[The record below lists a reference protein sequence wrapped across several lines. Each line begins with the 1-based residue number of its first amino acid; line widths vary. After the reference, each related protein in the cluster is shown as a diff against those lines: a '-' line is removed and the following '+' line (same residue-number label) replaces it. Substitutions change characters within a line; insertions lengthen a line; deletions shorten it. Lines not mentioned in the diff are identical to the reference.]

1 MNLINNK
8 YGITLAFVRACAMKV
23 TELMLHEIRKEPPG
37 NSPWYVLVAK
47 AYMDKSRV
55 DDKKSSHVHYACGWN
70 IYSMRFMGLWP
81 DEKLISPSENI
92 KVFSAIFFMF
102 FFVSLP
108 QTINLFFIW
117 GDFDLVVENLSMDNM
132 TISIA
137 ILKTIAFWFNG
148 KSLKGLL
155 NFMEK
160 DRKEATKEDDV
171 KRMMIVAEISR
182 KITITANI
190 MCNSLVVFYAIM
202 HLATNYASARGLFFP
217 AYFPWETK
225 PSPNY
230 ELIFFGQLMG
240 SFYACATYSVVDT
253 FVATLVL
260 HVCGQLANLRHELI
274 NLRSETNNEFQAKL
288 GRIVKKHEYLNGFTE
303 TIENCFNIMLL
314 IQMLGCTITLCLES
328 FQTLESLTGEK
339 DKFFLLELGC
349 AAFYV
354 CYILIQLYLY
364 CYVGERLL
372 SESTEMATAAY
383 ECEWY
388 NLSPNEAKCLI
399 LIMRRARSPLRITA
413 GKFCSFNHELFS
425 EVVRTSMG
433 YLSVLYAVKTEE

>member
-1 MNLINNK
+1 MNLINNG

-23 TELMLHEIRKEPPG
+23 TELMLLEIRKEPPR
-37 NSPWYVLVAK
+37 N
-47 AYMDKSRV
+47 MDK
-55 DDKKSSHVHYACGWN
+55 KKRSHVDYACGWN
-70 IYSMRFMGLWP
+70 NYSMRFMGLWP
-81 DEKLISPSENI
+81 REQMINPSENM
-92 KVFSAIFFMF
+92 KVFAAIFFMF

-117 GDFDLVVENLSMDNM
+117 
-132 TISIA
+132 A
-137 ILKTIAFWFNG
+137 
-148 KSLKGLL
+148 LKGLL
-155 NFMEK
+155 NSMEE
-160 DRKEATKEDDV
+160 DRKEATRDEDI

-190 MCNSLVVFYAIM
+190 MCNSLVVFYGIM
-202 HLATNYASARGLFFP
+202 HLATNYTSARGLFFP

-225 PSPNY
+225 PSPYY
-230 ELIFFGQLMG
+230 EITFFGQLMG

-274 NLRSETNNEFQAKL
+274 NLRRETKEEFQAKL
-288 GRIVKKHEYLNGFTE
+288 GGIVKKHDYLNEFTE
-303 TIENCFNIMLL
+303 TIENSFNSMLL

-328 FQTLESLTGEK
+328 FQTLEFLTGEK

-349 AAFYV
+349 TIFYV

-364 CYVGERLL
+364 CYVGEKLL
-372 SESTEMATAAY
+372 SESTGIADAAY
-383 ECEWY
+383 ECEWF

-425 EVVRTSMG
+425 EVVKTSMS
-433 YLSVLYAVKTEE
+433 YLSVLYAVKNEE

>member
-1 MNLINNK
+1 MSSKWNTKPLKKNLSFQSTEVARAAYECKCGNK
-8 YGITLAFVRACAMKV
+8 TKV
-23 TELMLHEIRKEPPG
+23 PRGLCLWLEQLQHEIHGALAGRANDQSDGEPK
-37 NSPWYVLVAK
+37 SFLRDIFHVL
-47 AYMDKSRV
+47 
-55 DDKKSSHVHYACGWN
+55 
-70 IYSMRFMGLWP
+70 
-81 DEKLISPSENI
+81 
-92 KVFSAIFFMF
+92 
-102 FFVSLP
+102 LP
-108 QTINLFFIW
+108 
-117 GDFDLVVENLSMDNM
+117 
-132 TISIA
+132 
-137 ILKTIAFWFNG
+137 
-148 KSLKGLL
+148 LKGLL
-155 NFMEK
+155 DFMEE
-160 DRKEATKEDDV
+160 DRKEATGEEDV

-190 MCNSLVVFYAIM
+190 MCNSLVIFYGIM
-202 HLATNYASARGLFFP
+202 HLATNYTSARGLFFP

-225 PSPNY
+225 PSPYY
-230 ELIFFGQLMG
+230 EITFFGQLMG

-274 NLRSETNNEFQAKL
+274 NLRRETSEEFHEKL
-288 GRIVKKHEYLNGFTE
+288 GHIVKKHDYLNEFTE
-303 TIENCFNIMLL
+303 TIENSFNAMLL

-328 FQTLESLTGEK
+328 FQTLEFLTGEK

-349 AAFYV
+349 TIFYV

-364 CYVGERLL
+364 CYVGEKLL
-372 SESTEMATAAY
+372 SESTGIADAAY

-425 EVVRTSMG
+425 EVVRTSMS
-433 YLSVLYAVKTEE
+433 YLSVLYAVKSED